1 VGKQVV
7 GLKIGASSLAAACV
21 EMNGEAS
28 LVQIARAPMARGI
41 VAEGEVR
48 DVPALVEALK
58 AFFKEHKLPRRNVRV
73 GIATNRVGVR
83 TIELSGIAD
92 RQQLANAVRF
102 RAQEVL
108 PIPVEEAVLDFHV
121 LDERIDEEGIARTR
135 VVVVVA
141 YRDLVEAFAA
151 ACRQAGLRLLGVDL
165 EAFALVRALAQPPEP
180 TASAQPSER
189 SALVAVGIGAERSIL
204 AVSDGSTCE
213 FTRVLP
219 WGGTSLTVGL
229 AGALGIDAEDAELLK
244 RRVSLDVEELPEGLS
259 PEEAGR
265 ARDALRTGL
274 QGFARELVSSLQFYQ
289 GQPDSLGIREIVIAG
304 GAAQLKGLAPTLQQL
319 VGVAVRIG
327 DPLVGVSVGKKLKGG
342 VPDASL
348 AVPIGLGIASS

>member
-7 GLKIGASSLAAACV
+7 GLKIGASSLAAACIEV
-21 EMNGEAS
+21 NGGAN

-41 VAEGEVR
+41 VSEGEVR
-48 DVPALVEALK
+48 DVPALADALK
-58 AFFKEHKLPRRNVRV
+58 TFFKEHKLPRRNVRV

-83 TIELSGIAD
+83 TIELSGIGD
-92 RQQLANAVRF
+92 SQQLANAVRF

-108 PIPVEEAVLDFHV
+108 PIPVEEAVLDFQV
-121 LDERIDEEGIARTR
+121 LDEHVDEQGVTKKR
-135 VVVVVA
+135 VVLVVA

-151 ACRQAGLRLLGVDL
+151 ACRQAGLRLLGIDL
-165 EAFALVRALAQPPEP
+165 EAFALVRALAPPPEP
-180 TASAQPSER
+180 AGPAQPSER

-219 WGGTSLTVGL
+219 WGGTTLTVAL
-229 AGALGIDAEDAELLK
+229 ADALKIDAEAAELLK
-244 RRVSLDVEELPEGLS
+244 PGLSLDVEELPEGLS

-274 QGFARELVSSLQFYQ
+274 QAFARELVSSLQFYQ
-289 GQPDSLGIREIVIAG
+289 GQPDSLGVREIVLAG
-304 GAAQLKGLAPTLQQL
+304 GAARLRGLAPTLQQL
-319 VGVAVRIG
+319 VGVAVRVG

-342 VPDASL
+342 VPDPSL